1 MFGKNSGDGPCK
13 PLALC
18 LAQCRG
24 ISVFLPTGSIALPKI
39 PGFFPTQATQERQA
53 ISHMGTVYQDF
64 SYSCLCLHTRP
75 LPSPTRLTTL
85 QPLVFAQVISAGH
98 HQLSSQTWQPGFSGH
113 QHCCP
118 ASLLCSPS
126 CLPPV
131 PGLSPITT
139 PLPLVPAALS
149 TALVR

>member
-39 PGFFPTQATQERQA
+39 PGSFPTQATQERQA
-53 ISHMGTVYQDF
+53 ISHMGAVYQDF
-64 SYSCLCLHTRP
+64 SYSCLCLHNRP

-85 QPLVFAQVISAGH
+85 QPLVFAQVISAV
-98 HQLSSQTWQPGFSGH
+98 TTN
-113 QHCCP
+113 CP
-118 ASLLCSPS
+118 AKHGSPASQDINPVAQLLFSAALPACLLSQG
-126 CLPPV
+126 CLP
-131 PGLSPITT
+131 
-139 PLPLVPAALS
+139 
-149 TALVR
+149 